1 MNNIQYI
8 IRRFDTSEHHEI
20 PNKIVGF
27 EIVNQTSGQSAYH
40 ETLLKRNDVMGKTSE
55 ECIDLAFNLLSSSIS
70 KSVSY
75 LSSNESSVL
84 GSYYIPPEQSTITD
98 AVDSDT
104 TESSDVD

>member
-8 IRRFDTSEHHEI
+8 IRRFDTSEHHQI

-55 ECIDLAFNLLSSSIS
+55 ECIDLAFNQLSSSIS

-84 GSYYIPPEQSTITD
+84 GAYYIPPEQSTITNT
-98 AVDSDT
+98 VDSDS